1 MSMHTLILAWHEM
14 GRRYLE
20 VFRTAWGGRNALESV
35 ERTSGELAFLPAH
48 LELIERPLSP
58 APRWTARLIM
68 ALFAI
73 GLAWACIGQLDIVA
87 VAPGKVVGGDRT
99 KVIQPMETAIV
110 RRILVED
117 GQAVHRGDLL
127 IELDA
132 VGVGSDAAKATDAVV
147 SARLTQV
154 RTRAL
159 VAAVDRGSVP
169 LLPSDPLIP
178 NARLREGQTL
188 ATSEFSTFIG
198 KRRSLD
204 AVVQQK
210 EAELSTVDASIAPA
224 VEYARIAKDRVED
237 YRKLLDKKYVSRQ
250 DYLIREQERISAERE
265 VDSLRHRRTELSA
278 GIAAARQDRNA
289 AVADARR
296 QWLDQER
303 EAGEVI
309 QQAGPD
315 ADRASQRHALMQLQA
330 PVDGVVQQL
339 AIHTVGGVVTPAQP
353 LLAIVPDDQ
362 SVEVEATVFSQDI
375 GFIHT
380 GQAVTVKLDTF
391 PYTRYGYVTGT
402 VTSVSHDAVQDEKRG
417 LLFPV
422 RIALSS
428 SSMEIDGTRVALSP
442 GMSLSAEVRTGRR
455 RVIDYV
461 LSPLQKAGSDAFHER

>member
-1 MSMHTLILAWHEM
+1 MSMTARIFAWGEVA
-14 GRRYLE
+14 RRYVE
-20 VFRTAWGGRNALESV
+20 VFRAAWSGRRTLEPV
-35 ERTSGELAFLPAH
+35 DRTRGELAFLPAH
-48 LELIERPLSP
+48 LELIETPLSP
-58 APRWTARLIM
+58 TPRWTARLIM
-68 ALFAI
+68 ALFAL
-73 GLAWACIGQLDIVA
+73 GLAWACTGQLDIVA

-99 KVIQPMETAIV
+99 KVIQPMETSVV

-127 IELDA
+127 FELDA
-132 VGVGSDAAKATDAVV
+132 VGVGSDAAKATDAVTA
-147 SARLTQV
+147 ARLTQV

-159 VAAVDRGSVP
+159 VAAVE
-169 LLPSDPLIP
+169 SDIAPVLSP
-178 NARLREGQTL
+178 QPTLSSERLSEGQAL
-188 ATSEFSTFIG
+188 ASSEFAAFVG

-204 AVVQQK
+204 ASVQQK
-210 EAELSTVDASIAPA
+210 EAELSTVDASIGPA

-265 VDSLRHRRTELSA
+265 VDSARHRRTEL
-278 GIAAARQDRNA
+278 IAAIAAVRQDRNA
-289 AVADARR
+289 TVADARR

-303 EAGEVI
+303 EASELI
-309 QQAGPD
+309 QQAEPD
-315 ADRASQRHALMQLQA
+315 VERASQRSALMQLRA

-353 LLAIVPDDQ
+353 LLAIVPSDQ

-375 GFIHT
+375 GFIRT

-391 PYTRYGYVTGT
+391 PYTRYGYVAGT

-417 LLFPV
+417 LLFPI
-422 RIALSS
+422 RIALRAGG
-428 SSMEIDGTRVALSP
+428 MDIDGTRVALTP

-455 RVIDYV
+455 RVIDYL
-461 LSPLQKAGSDAFHER
+461 LSPLQKTSSEAFRER